1 MSQHLAIPP
10 RRVLTNQTIPS
21 SASFLQ
27 YKHRKHTNP
36 NPSFANQKIKYP
48 EKDLKKAFRQRIEPK
63 KKQETRSHAYLPLNS
78 TPSEDQ
84 THLHLASV
92 RSRKTNTARITIGR
106 RFPAGEMLTTI
117 AFQTG
122 RKFIIS
128 STLKHSR
135 KPRATCIRGSVPAR
149 CFREK
154 YRQRR
159 GIIPLWSL
167 SPWPSPYRFLPD
179 GVSRYSLFA
188 ASTPSPT
195 HPTTPAACLPSLVH
209 PRSPFFVTLA
219 SNPPPPEAFFL
230 FFLCY
235 PSCPSSSDHFPCT
248 RVPASP

>member
-1 MSQHLAIPP
+1 
-10 RRVLTNQTIPS
+10 
-21 SASFLQ
+21 
-27 YKHRKHTNP
+27 
-36 NPSFANQKIKYP
+36 
-48 EKDLKKAFRQRIEPK
+48 
-63 KKQETRSHAYLPLNS
+63 
-78 TPSEDQ
+78 
-84 THLHLASV
+84 
-92 RSRKTNTARITIGR
+92 
-106 RFPAGEMLTTI
+106 MLTTI

-135 KPRATCIRGSVPAR
+135 MPRATCIRGSVPAR

-195 HPTTPAACLPSLVH
+195 HPTTPCLPACHRWSTLDRHSLWLWRATH
-209 PRSPFFVTLA
+209 HLPKPFF
-219 SNPPPPEAFFL
+219 F

-248 RVPASP
+248 RVPASPWTDIKRRYVSAGKWTTLRWLPLFR

>member
-1 MSQHLAIPP
+1 
-10 RRVLTNQTIPS
+10 
-21 SASFLQ
+21 
-27 YKHRKHTNP
+27 
-36 NPSFANQKIKYP
+36 
-48 EKDLKKAFRQRIEPK
+48 
-63 KKQETRSHAYLPLNS
+63 
-78 TPSEDQ
+78 
-84 THLHLASV
+84 
-92 RSRKTNTARITIGR
+92 
-106 RFPAGEMLTTI
+106 MLTTI

-195 HPTTPAACLPSLVH
+195 HPTAPAACLPSLVH

-219 SNPPPPEAFFL
+219 SNPPPPEAFFFSSFSATHRVL
-230 FFLCY
+230 RPPTISLARVFLHHRERTLSEGTCPLENGRLYGGYRYSGSSHLSHENVTVRGMMKGVFERAWSFEAVRCSGWRKVFEHLSLDRGFLCELV
-235 PSCPSSSDHFPCT
+235 FL
-248 RVPASP
+248 RI